1 MTRIHILGGT
11 GYAGRQIVAEAA
23 RRGHQVTSFCRSI
36 PTEQT
41 PGVEY
46 RAGDVQDPA
55 YLASVFT
62 DTDVVI
68 SALSTRGGLAG
79 EGRMRALVAA
89 EAELAAGHGVRLG
102 VMGGAGSLQAEEG
115 GPRLVDMPDF
125 IEEARPE
132 SLEFA
137 GALDSLRANT
147 DDRLDWFLI
156 SPAENFGQHAPG
168 TARGHYRV
176 GGDIL
181 LRDEEGRSEISAEDI
196 ALAIIDEVENPVH
209 RRTRFSVA
217 Y

>member
-23 RRGHQVTSFCRSI
+23 RRGHQVTSFSRSI

-115 GPRLVDMPDF
+115 GP
-125 IEEARPE
+125 
-132 SLEFA
+132 
-137 GALDSLRANT
+137 
-147 DDRLDWFLI
+147 DWSTCPTSSRKPGPNPSN
-156 SPAENFGQHAPG
+156 SPAPSITCARTPT
-168 TARGHYRV
+168 TALTG
-176 GGDIL
+176 
-181 LRDEEGRSEISAEDI
+181 S
-196 ALAIIDEVENPVH
+196 
-209 RRTRFSVA
+209 
-217 Y
+217 